1 MSAPS
6 WDLSSEAEMV
16 QVQAVLTRLD
26 VGAGHARI
34 RIYTTA
40 QPADGKVGNSDT
52 PQCTLT
58 LAKPC
63 GAIVGSAL
71 TLYLQ
76 DATGALVMHTGLPR
90 WADIVAADD
99 VVLFR
104 GAATDMDHGGV
115 VRVRGA
121 DTPEGETSPLFY
133 AGGKLQLG
141 AVMLT

>member
-6 WDLSSEAEMV
+6 WDLSSEAELV
-16 QVQAVLTRLD
+16 QVQAVLARLD

-40 QPADGKVGNSDT
+40 QPADGKVGNGDT

-76 DATGALVMHTGLPR
+76 DPTGALVMHTGLPR
-90 WADIVAADD
+90 WADLVAADD
-99 VVLFR
+99 VVIGR
-104 GAATDMDHGGV
+104 CKATDMDGDGV
-115 VRVRGA
+115 VRRRGA

-133 AGGKLQLG
+133 AGGRLQLG